1 MESDSHKD
9 TPLPAPENRSAA
21 PARGAGTPE
30 TGPGFSLQPLA
41 PSCFATGRRFEEG
54 DRVVSFLVRLPSLE
68 VRRFDLI
75 AAGADGF
82 SPEGT
87 LACRWVHIFKPRAR
101 MGDADRAL
109 KLTAENLFLTLA
121 DPMTEQTPE
130 TARMVQF
137 LALMLERKRILRS
150 RGLNAD
156 GTRTVLEHMRTR
168 QRYEVPAEQLTPE
181 FFVAIQAQLTVL
193 VGEPKGASAP
203 PPAANSGGRGGG

>member
-9 TPLPAPENRSAA
+9 TPLPAHENRAA
-21 PARGAGTPE
+21 PMARSAGATEP
-30 TGPGFSLQPLA
+30 GPGFSLQPLA
-41 PSCFATGRRFEEG
+41 ASCFATGRRFEEG
-54 DRVVSFLVRLPSLE
+54 DRVVSFLVRLPSFE

-75 AAGADGF
+75 AASADGF
-82 SPEGT
+82 APEGT
-87 LACRWVHIFKPRAR
+87 LACRWVHIFRPRAR
-101 MGDADRAL
+101 EGDSDRAL

-121 DPMTEQTPE
+121 DPMTEQAPE

-156 GTRTVLEHMRTR
+156 GTRTILEHLRTR
-168 QRYEVPAEQLTPE
+168 QRYEIPAEELTPQ

-193 VGEPKGASAP
+193 VGEPKAASP
-203 PPAANSGGRGGG
+203 PPLEAASGGRGGG